1 MFSVSIGP
9 YSQDLHKAR
18 YKTLQKDITSEH
30 SWTCQRWG
38 CIGSPLYHLTSGVT
52 AVLFSEQP
60 EKLAYKSVKTKKR
73 YFSDNLEGP
82 QKHTSVFVQKYA
94 ERETPL
100 STLVGGGRGSL

>member
-1 MFSVSIGP
+1 MLSVSIGP

-30 SWTCQRWG
+30 SSTCQRWG
-38 CIGSPLYHLTSGVT
+38 CLGSPLYHLTSGVT

-73 YFSDNLEGP
+73 YFSDIQEGP
-82 QKHTSVFVQKYA
+82 QKHTSVFVQNMQSEK
-94 ERETPL
+94 RPCPH
-100 STLVGGGRGSL
+100 